1 MNEKDLASRVAQFME
16 NVDPYEFRDSYLETG
31 ESPDEGIERLAA
43 ETTRNFAKGDMSKVA
58 DILHSINSYKDD
70 IEDSLKEEY
79 TSISEDLKEY
89 MISRTAAH
97 VAAVSEGLRPE
108 AVKQQLQTTEGREEL
123 IAELNSTAEKN
134 TDTPKTAGIEGAIN
148 NVFACIKM
156 LDEWEEPELEPVAK
170 DKDMTD

>member
-31 ESPDEGIERLAA
+31 ESPDEGIERLTA
-43 ETTRNFAKGDMSKVA
+43 EITNNFAKGDMPKVA
-58 DILHSINSYKDD
+58 DILHSINGYKDN

-79 TSISEDLKEY
+79 ISISEDLKEY

-97 VAAVSEGLRPE
+97 VSAVSEVLRPE
-108 AVKQQLQTTEGREEL
+108 AVRQQLQTAEGRLLLWLNIGEEL
-123 IAELNSTAEKN
+123 KN

-170 DKDMTD
+170 GKDMTD